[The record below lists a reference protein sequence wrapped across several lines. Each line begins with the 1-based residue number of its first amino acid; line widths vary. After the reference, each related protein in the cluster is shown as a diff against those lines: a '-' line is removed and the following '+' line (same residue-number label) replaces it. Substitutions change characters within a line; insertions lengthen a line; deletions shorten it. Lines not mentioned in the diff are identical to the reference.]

1 MQLFAAPDEV
11 TLEIADDGVG
21 FDPQMLGASPGFG
34 LKSLVERA
42 RGLGGW
48 AEIAAA
54 PGRGV
59 TVMFSIPPGAP
70 AAQPVAAPVA
80 PTDWID

>member
-1 MQLFAAPDEV
+1 
-11 TLEIADDGVG
+11 VG
-21 FDPQMLGASPGFG
+21 FDPQMLEASPGFG

-59 TVMFSIPPGAP
+59 TVMFSIPPGVAADNAEPAAP
-70 AAQPVAAPVA
+70 ARAA